1 MKTNHLTI
9 KQEAFCQAYIR
20 TGDKSAAYR
29 EAYSYEKMKAETIN
43 RKAFDLFN
51 NGNVRARI
59 SDLQDKVAVIAEE
72 KFQITA
78 EEMLRHLNILRNAR
92 IDEFVD
98 FIYEKVL
105 ILEEGEDGNP
115 VFGEKPRMIFKP
127 FHELTKEQLMC
138 IESVKQNRYGEIELK
153 LHGKEWSIEKINK
166 HIGFYEKDN
175 TQKANLLVPE
185 ERSSRLQQLLEK
197 ANRMKI

>member
-29 EAYSYEKMKAETIN
+29 EAYSSEKMKAETIN

-59 SDLQDKVAVIAEE
+59 SDLQDKVALIAEE

-78 EEMLRHLNILRNAR
+78 EAMLRHLDILRNAR
-92 IDEFVD
+92 IDEYITFT
-98 FIYEKVL
+98 YERVMT
-105 ILEEGEDGNP
+105 IGEDENAEP
-115 VFGEKPRMIFKP
+115 VFREEPRMIFKP
-127 FHELTKEQLMC
+127 FEELTKEQLMC
-138 IESVKQNRYGEIELK
+138 IESIKQNRYGEIELK

-185 ERSSRLQQLLEK
+185 ERTSRLEQLRAKLNK
-197 ANRMKI
+197 MK